1 MSEWD
6 WFHDYEMDARLRGD
20 EARLRMAT
28 VHHEAYDLR
37 EIDPHR
43 ALALYEEGHRLART
57 FKEPWWTLF
66 YDHWRATALLF
77 FLRDF
82 SGVLDLA
89 VRATLEARKPQY
101 QQFPFRF
108 SVQRNLISAYL
119 GIDPAG
125 YAGVVS
131 EALAYLEGEISREGE
146 DKYLLQG
153 SKAEYAFERGDWETA
168 RRMCEQSLAWA
179 AVEDD
184 RGMAEHTSVFDYS
197 MLCEVEW
204 KVGDWTALAEHADV
218 GEGLARRVGHTLE
231 LSEFLLWQALLARR
245 AGDEARARRLCRRA
259 TGRVSRMRMPPDVF
273 YHDALCAYYE
283 ANGDLERSLQARDEE
298 LALLRNKGRIA
309 YEARVHVHRCRLLAR
324 LERLSGDEVT
334 VARAAAD
341 RLRDPAPYHAEL
353 EEIAQRGEGD

>member
-20 EARLRMAT
+20 ERRVRMAT
-28 VHHEAYDLR
+28 AHHEAYDLR
-37 EIDPHR
+37 ELDPHR
-43 ALALYEEGHRLART
+43 ALALYDEGHRLARALN
-57 FKEPWWTLF
+57 EPWWALF

-82 SGVLDLA
+82 SNVLDLC
-89 VRATLEARKPQY
+89 VRATLEARKPMY

-119 GIDPAG
+119 GIEPAG
-125 YAGVVS
+125 YAPVVA
-131 EALAYLEGEISREGE
+131 EALAYLESEITLEGE

-168 RRMCEQSLAWA
+168 RQMCLQSLAWA
-179 AVEDD
+179 AVEED

-204 KVGDWTALAEHADV
+204 KLGNWAALAEYAEV

-231 LSEFLLWQALLARR
+231 LGEFLLWQSLLARR
-245 AGDEARARRLCRRA
+245 AGDEARGRRLCRRA
-259 TGRVSRMRMPPDVF
+259 TGRISRMRMPPDVF
-273 YHDALCAYYE
+273 YHDALCAYHE
-283 ANGDLERSLQARDEE
+283 AHGDLDQALQAREEE
-298 LALLRNKGRIA
+298 LALLRHKGRFA

-324 LERLSGDEVT
+324 LGRLSNADVSA
-334 VARAAAD
+334 ARAAAR
-341 RLRDPAPYHAEL
+341 RLRDPAPLRTEL
-353 EEIAQRGEGD
+353 DQIAGRSSG